1 MSDADFCKVNT
12 QSAEAQLAP
21 RNKYEQLYLEDF
33 GTGSLR
39 VSMIARGDPVIVGDM
54 FVHQKLSFH
63 VSLLFVNAR
72 V

>member
-1 MSDADFCKVNT
+1 M
-12 QSAEAQLAP
+12 AP